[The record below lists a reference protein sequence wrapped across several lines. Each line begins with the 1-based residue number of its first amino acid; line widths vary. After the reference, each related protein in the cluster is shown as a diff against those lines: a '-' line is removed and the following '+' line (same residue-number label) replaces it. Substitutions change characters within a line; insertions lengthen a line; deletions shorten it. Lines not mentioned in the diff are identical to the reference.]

1 MVNGVRQGSLFTN
14 RKSPITIV
22 VLQLTPDMK
31 VSVNWLKD
39 FVDVPSDPREIKRV
53 LTGVGLGVESVTS
66 QGDDW
71 VLDVEVTTNRPDCL
85 SHYGISRELAAAYR
99 IPLKKI
105 EVTLKEISSPA
116 TDEISIEI
124 RNPELCARYC
134 GRVIRNV
141 EVKPSPA
148 WLINRLAAVGSRS
161 INNVADVTNYVL
173 MELGHPLHAFAL
185 DRLRQHKILVRRARA
200 GELLKTLDG
209 IERKL
214 STENLVIADG
224 ERPVALA
231 GVMGGEDSEITGD
244 TKSVLLESAWFDP
257 FSIRRTAKAHAMHT
271 EASHRF
277 ERGAD
282 IEMAPLALDRAAA
295 LIKELAGGEILRGLI
310 DVYPQPK
317 RREKLNLRRSEIRRV
332 LGADIPWE
340 DVERTLRLLGFAVER
355 RGIEAWGVTPPS
367 FRLDVAREVDLI
379 EEVARHFGYDRLPSR
394 IVPAPPRAERDLLR
408 EKELALS
415 QTLVSLGYHEI
426 ITSSMVDPEEG
437 KLFSDATPVTI
448 ENPLSQE
455 ASGLRT
461 STLPRML
468 NALRW
473 NLYRGSED
481 IRFFEMG
488 KVYLRNSNGGP
499 EERRVLA
506 LGLMGHRRPATVHNT
521 AEKLD
526 IFDLKG
532 TVEELLAL
540 FDIPGLRFEEHKEVQ
555 PSQHSAVRVKSALPA
570 RIQSR
575 ASYFTSTD
583 KLLSMYESGLLT
595 IVLGDPKPAE
605 KVMLAEIDL
614 ERLLEYP
621 LRSKSFHPI
630 SKFPTVERD
639 FSLLVPAEVTYQ
651 QIAQELQEINLPEFA
666 GFSPVDLFHGVSAG
680 AGGFSLLLRVTF
692 QSEDHT
698 LSGEEIATLSQKV
711 VNALVPLGIHLR
723 S

>member
-1 MVNGVRQGSLFTN
+1 
-14 RKSPITIV
+14 
-22 VLQLTPDMK
+22 MK
-31 VSVNWLKD
+31 ASVNWLKD
-39 FVDVPSDPREIKRV
+39 FADVPSDPREIKRV
-53 LTGVGLGVESVTS
+53 LTGVGLGVESVAP

-85 SHYGISRELAAAYR
+85 SHYGIGRELAAAYR

-141 EVKPSPA
+141 EVKQSPA
-148 WLINRLAAVGSRS
+148 WLINRLAAVGARS
-161 INNVADVTNYVL
+161 INNVADVTNYML
-173 MELGHPLHAFAL
+173 MELGHPLHAFDL
-185 DRLRQHKILVRRARA
+185 NRLRQRKILVRRARA

-214 STENLVIADG
+214 SIENLVIADG

-310 DVYPQPK
+310 DVYPQSK
-317 RREKLNLRRSEIRRV
+317 RREKLNLRRSEIQRI
-332 LGADIPWE
+332 LGAEIPWE

-367 FRLDVAREVDLI
+367 FRLDVTREVDLI

-394 IVPAPPRAERDLLR
+394 IVPAPPRSERDLLR

-437 KLFSDATPVTI
+437 KQFSDATPVTI

-455 ASGLRT
+455 ASALRT
-461 STLPRML
+461 TMIPSMI

-473 NLYRGSED
+473 NLDRDAED
-481 IRFFEMG
+481 LRFFEMG
-488 KVYLRNSNGGP
+488 KIYKISADGRP
-499 EERRVLA
+499 EEHRMLA
-506 LGLMGHRRPATVHNT
+506 LGLTGHRRPATVHES
-521 AEKLD
+521 AQKLD
-526 IFDLKG
+526 FFDLKG
-532 TVEELLAL
+532 HLESL
-540 FDIPGLRFEEHKEVQ
+540 FASFDLPGLSF
-555 PSQHSAVRVKSALPA
+555 VKDAGDHYERSFRGRYLYDGKDLGDFGQLDPTHNEAFKLRHPVWLA
-570 RIQSR
+570 QLNLG
-575 ASYFTSTD
+575 
-583 KLLSMYESGLLT
+583 KLLEF
-595 IVLGDPKPAE
+595 
-605 KVMLAEIDL
+605 
-614 ERLLEYP
+614 P
-621 LRSKSFHPI
+621 LRTKAFRPF
-630 SKFPTVERD
+630 SKFPAVERD
-639 FSLLVPAEVTYQ
+639 FSLVVPLQLTYQ
-651 QIAQELQEINLPEFA
+651 QIAQALEGLKQSEREELVRFKPM
-666 GFSPVDLFHGVSAG
+666 DLFHGAAAG
-680 AGGFSLLLRVTF
+680 SGHYSLLMRVTF
-692 QSEDHT
+692 ESQDHT
-698 LSGEEIATLSQKV
+698 LSGEEIATLCQKV
-711 VNALVPLGIHLR
+711 VNALAPLGIHLR